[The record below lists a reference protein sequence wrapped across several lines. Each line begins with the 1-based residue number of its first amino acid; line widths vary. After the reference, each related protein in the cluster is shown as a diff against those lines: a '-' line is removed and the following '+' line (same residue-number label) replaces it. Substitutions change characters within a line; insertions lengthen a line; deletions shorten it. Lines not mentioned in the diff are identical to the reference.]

1 MGKDAPLGAS
11 LGHRNNQMRFGAE
24 AFGQREDTTRGEK
37 RASGWSRGQ
46 HPPWRGGGQAWLCGR
61 LCSRRPQ
68 PRASPL
74 QPYRCLQ
81 TALHH
86 EAPSHMRPR
95 AMRRQVPAAGPAL
108 VQGGVFTGAGRRRPA
123 LAQSSLRPSCCWT
136 SMAPCWPRAEPDL
149 HSPGAVCALK
159 PARPPG
165 VTGAREVGVPPRPH
179 PRPAKLPA
187 ALSRLH
193 KDTAHNTHAIQ
204 KPKVHC

>member
-24 AFGQREDTTRGEK
+24 AFGQREDTARGEK

-108 VQGGVFTGAGRRRPA
+108 VQGGLYRCWETPARSGSVLLAPELLLDVHGALLAPGRAGSP
-123 LAQSSLRPSCCWT
+123 LPWGCV
-136 SMAPCWPRAEPDL
+136 RAETGP
-149 HSPGAVCALK
+149 SPGGHWGQGGRSASS
-159 PARPPG
+159 PASPAGQAPG
-165 VTGAREVGVPPRPH
+165 SSVKTP
-179 PRPAKLPA
+179 
-187 ALSRLH
+187 
-193 KDTAHNTHAIQ
+193 
-204 KPKVHC
+204 

>member
-108 VQGGVFTGAGRRRPA
+108 VQGGSLQVLGDAGPLWLSPPRARAAAGRPWRPA
-123 LAQSSLRPSCCWT
+123 GPGQSRISTPQGL
-136 SMAPCWPRAEPDL
+136 
-149 HSPGAVCALK
+149 CA
-159 PARPPG
+159 R
-165 VTGAREVGVPPRPH
+165 
-179 PRPAKLPA
+179 
-187 ALSRLH
+187 
-193 KDTAHNTHAIQ
+193 
-204 KPKVHC
+204 